1 MYSRKYHWKEESD
14 PAPKIETLEDFHD
27 HPRVWVMV
35 CFNFPLSDG
44 TSNRDILMEW
54 FPLPSQEAAIIHLEE
69 SFP

>member
-1 MYSRKYHWKEESD
+1 MYSRKYQWKEESD

-35 CFNFPLSDG
+35 CFNFPLSDDS
-44 TSNRDILMEW
+44 SNRDILMEW